1 MKVEIRIEQAI
12 GAVCWRGNG
21 VRAPRFCRDSAR
33 PRTESEPSEEKKRR
47 SEVCQRPQA
56 EKAKVSLLF
65 LRNSPLLFSPFSLF
79 KNPLALPC
87 QKARATHAL
96 RKKGSWEPT
105 FLVLLPHRITHN
117 FAIPRAPLS
126 FICFK
131 RLSEV
136 RALAAGPPRL
146 LQSRSSRAERPRP
159 KHQGARTLL
168 GIRHF

>member
-1 MKVEIRIEQAI
+1 MGLFA
-12 GAVCWRGNG
+12 GAETGSEH
-21 VRAPRFCRDSAR
+21 RDSAAIL
-33 PRTESEPSEEKKRR
+33 PGLGPSRSPAKKKKGEATCA
-47 SEVCQRPQA
+47 SQRPQA

-146 LQSRSSRAERPRP
+146 LQSRPSRAERPRP